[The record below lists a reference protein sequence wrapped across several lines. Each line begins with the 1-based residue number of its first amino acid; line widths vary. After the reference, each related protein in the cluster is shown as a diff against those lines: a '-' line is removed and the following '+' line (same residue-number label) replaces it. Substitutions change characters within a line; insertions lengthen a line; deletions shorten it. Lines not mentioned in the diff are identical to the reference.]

1 MTATEKFTSII
12 AAAIKKAQNDKVYF
26 EELYNN
32 ADLPAGKNEFLFFV
46 KPEVTLPSNT
56 IQLEKIL
63 DLVQDKIE
71 EFGLQIHNIKLLSAK
86 YLEEHNIIAQ
96 HYGVINKI
104 ASNAVANLSEGAK
117 EKFIQFYGKP
127 ISEF

>member
-1 MTATEKFTSII
+1 MTATEKFTGAI

-32 ADLPAGKNEFLFFV
+32 TELPVAKNEFLFFV
-46 KPEVTLPSNT
+46 KPEITLPSDS

-71 EFGLQIHNIKLLSAK
+71 EFGLNIHNIKLLSAK
-86 YLEEHNIIAQ
+86 YLKEHNIIAQ

-104 ASNAVANLSEGAK
+104 ASNAVANLSEGA
-117 EKFIQFYGKP
+117 
-127 ISEF
+127 